1 MEDIFSITNVLCL
14 VLQTDKKDVG
24 ATSRAVSN
32 CIKRLEEI
40 LTNKDT
46 DLLKSFNS
54 SCSGIVKT
62 VDDYQMQLTVS
73 GSTRKE
79 FAEDRFSN
87 DKDQICET
95 VVKLVSTLIVEMK
108 GAFDMSDILIVLAL
122 MRLDPISVLE
132 ESDLMKMWNHLK
144 RFMSFMEM
152 SKEANLMSSPQHVII
167 NCNEESLVAE

>member
-1 MEDIFSITNVLCL
+1 
-14 VLQTDKKDVG
+14 
-24 ATSRAVSN
+24 
-32 CIKRLEEI
+32 
-40 LTNKDT
+40 
-46 DLLKSFNS
+46 
-54 SCSGIVKT
+54 
-62 VDDYQMQLTVS
+62 
-73 GSTRKE
+73 
-79 FAEDRFSN
+79 
-87 DKDQICET
+87 
-95 VVKLVSTLIVEMK
+95 MK